1 MRPLRAVAAGLLAA
15 GLLMAAAP
23 ALAERD
29 EPSTPEERA
38 RVVQLARQLEADPL
52 GPQARAAQIWVV
64 NWIREVPDLT
74 VSVCDMAGLPP
85 DQRYPWAPTLLVQ
98 MMAANAAF
106 QIQNPDRAADEVA
119 VQGAALKSALKAYG
133 AILKRKPAARL
144 AALDRLVVEMN
155 DGRLDQRMKAL
166 VGQRCTAPSQ
176 DGGADVI

>member
-1 MRPLRAVAAGLLAA
+1 MTAWLVAACLLA
-15 GLLMAAAP
+15 AAAP

-38 RVVQLARQLEADPL
+38 RVVQLAHQLEADPL
-52 GPQARAAQIWVV
+52 GPQARAAQVWVV
-64 NWIREVPDLT
+64 SWIREVPDVT
-74 VSVCDMAGLPP
+74 VTVCDMAGLPP
-85 DQRYPWAPTLLVQ
+85 DERYPWAPTLLVQ

-119 VQGAALKSALKAYG
+119 VQGAALKSALKAYV

-144 AALDRLVVEMN
+144 ASLDHLVAEMN
-155 DGRLDQRMKAL
+155 DGKLDQRMKAL
-166 VGQRCTAPSQ
+166 VAQRCTAPDQ